1 MLHPT
6 LDVYGMKCLEF
17 DERSARLVVRPC
29 TGQDNQ
35 LWDYDGWYVEARSL
49 VMREQVCLS
58 SLNEQLTA
66 WPCNQI
72 PEQRF
77 DRYFAQLV
85 AYEDGLCLSLLGGLD
100 WDVETQAAG
109 LALCSTSDPGQS
121 WVFDCP
127 APNVCQDLCLGVCE
141 CQMDRRTLQPYCLCP
156 GDSCAD
162 TVCHNGGES
171 YYDGTRCQCRCAPGF
186 EGDGCMATLRPCEY
200 SGARLS
206 AYPAACVPTRQS
218 FGLSR
223 SMFVL
228 IALARDSHEERA
240 SFSVRVEWGGASLC
254 RMRTRVPVLCTAARP
269 SKCRRFFFVSG
280 G

>member
-35 LWDYDGWYVEARSL
+35 LWDYDGWYIEARSL

-127 APNVCQDLCLGVCE
+127 APNVCQDLCLGSASARWTGGRCSLTASARGTVV
-141 CQMDRRTLQPYCLCP
+141 RTP
-156 GDSCAD
+156 CA
-162 TVCHNGGES
+162 TMEGKV
-171 YYDGTRCQCRCAPGF
+171 TTMAPGANAAVPQDLRAT
-186 EGDGCMATLRPCEY
+186 GAWPRSVHANTAVPVSQPTLRLVCPPVNRSACPDPC
-200 SGARLS
+200 S
-206 AYPAACVPTRQS
+206 C
-218 FGLSR
+218 
-223 SMFVL
+223 
-228 IALARDSHEERA
+228 
-240 SFSVRVEWGGASLC
+240 
-254 RMRTRVPVLCTAARP
+254 
-269 SKCRRFFFVSG
+269 
-280 G
+280 